1 MKKFLV
7 VSIIFSILFVVFGY
21 LSAQSSDD
29 KNACE
34 YARKDSSVDTW
45 KFYLENFPKGE
56 CADEAKAA
64 LEGDRNAKDQIACN
78 QARQE
83 NSFAGWQ
90 KYLTNFPNG
99 KCNFE
104 AKVNKKKLKKPTD
117 LEWSDKSSN
126 RMTWNAAKN
135 YCSNLTEGGHND
147 WRLPNID
154 ELRTLIKN
162 CPKTETGGQC
172 KVSEKSGCLSYLQC
186 GGYKDGSCHCE
197 SRSNN
202 GGYYSKLGDPDGVWL
217 WSSSTTSDATDGAW
231 GVGFEQGYLFSYGK
245 LDGSYV
251 RCVR

>member
-126 RMTWNAAKN
+126 EMNWQSAIN
-135 YCSNLTEGGHND
+135 YCKNLNEGGYND

-154 ELRTLIKN
+154 ELRTLIQN
-162 CPKTETGGQC
+162 HSGTQSGGYCPI
-172 KVSEKSGCLSYLQC
+172 SEKAGLAWRDRTSGC
-186 GGYKDGSCHCE
+186 DG
-197 SRSNN
+197 RSGSNF
-202 GGYYSKLGDPDGVWL
+202 SKLGDTGWF
-217 WSSSTTSDATDGAW
+217 WSSSALSDDLRHAWVVNFGNGYVINYRKGDGR
-231 GVGFEQGYLFSYGK
+231 
-245 LDGSYV
+245 YV

>member
-1 MKKFLV
+1 MKKVLV
-7 VSIIFSILFVVFGY
+7 VSIVFGILFVIFGLN

-34 YARKDSSVDTW
+34 YARKESNIDTW
-45 KFYLENFPKGE
+45 KFYLENFPNGE
-56 CADEAKAA
+56 CSDEAKAA
-64 LEGDRNAKDQIACN
+64 LEGARNAKDQIACN

-126 RMTWNAAKN
+126 AMNWQSAIN
-135 YCSNLTEGGHND
+135 YCKNLNEGGYND

-154 ELRTLIKN
+154 ELRTLIQN
-162 CPKTETGGQC
+162 HSGTQTGGSC
-172 KVSEKSGCLSYLQC
+172 PISEKAGKLADRDWTSDC
-186 GGYKDGSCHCE
+186 DRRAGSNF
-197 SRSNN
+197 SR
-202 GGYYSKLGDPDGVWL
+202 LGDTGWF
-217 WSSSTTSDATDGAW
+217 WSSSTLSDNTDNAW
-231 GVGFEQGYLFSYGK
+231 FVGFNYG
-245 LDGSYV
+245 S
-251 RCVR
+251 